1 MNKQQRQFID
11 DMGQQMVAW
20 TLPRTSGRVYG
31 YLLLQAGAV
40 SADQIATDLD
50 LAKSGVSVAVRQLV
64 ALGMARSVAQRGS
77 RRLLH
82 EAIYDLDTML
92 SARDAQMM
100 SLIGRIR
107 QGAEVAPAG
116 PPRRRLAEMAT
127 LIEDLMDAIR
137 EVAAERSARKRV
149 S

>member
-1 MNKQQRQFID
+1 MTSQQQHFID

-31 YLLLQAGAV
+31 YLLLQGGPV
-40 SADQIATDLD
+40 SADQIAADLEV
-50 LAKSGVSVAVRQLV
+50 AKSGVSVAVRQLV
-64 ALGMARSVAQRGS
+64 AFGLARSVAQHGS

-92 SARDAQMM
+92 AARDAQMAN
-100 SLIGRIR
+100 LIARLR
-107 QGAEVAPAG
+107 HGAEVAPAG

-127 LIEDLMDAIR
+127 LVEDLMDAIR
-137 EVAAERSARKRV
+137 EVAEQRSARRRV